1 MDAGSISMSRRCA
14 CRQVFAV
21 EAARCKAAALGFD
34 ILTVEDSR
42 GDGKTVRDAERVM
55 ANPISP
61 ELTTGTVGELLVQL
75 RLLQFGVQAAPP
87 LKDSGNDLIA
97 LREFAVRCI
106 QVKTT
111 SDACPP
117 WPPDTKRYHLLSI
130 VRLAGSGCNLLLD
143 DTKIYLLN
151 KDELAQTNHT
161 WEGLEPFLL
170 RGERVDEVFR
180 S

>member
-1 MDAGSISMSRRCA
+1 MTASREERGKSDG
-14 CRQVFAV
+14 
-21 EAARCKAAALGFD
+21 ESN
-34 ILTVEDSR
+34 LTRTDDRHRR
-42 GDGKTVRDAERVM
+42 GV
-55 ANPISP
+55 
-61 ELTTGTVGELLVQL
+61 LVQL

-117 WPPDTKRYHLLSI
+117 WPPEAKRYHLLAI
-130 VRLAGSGCNLLLD
+130 VRLAGFGCDLLLD
-143 DTKIYLLN
+143 HTKIYLL
-151 KDELAQTNHT
+151 KKEELAQTSHT
-161 WEGLEPFLL
+161 WEALEPFLL
-170 RGERVDEVFR
+170 RSERVDEVFR